1 MTRVLSVFLIVLGLV
16 PGCGSGPVDMTPDSA
31 VAIDGGGGMDDQ
43 GGGMD
48 DQGTG
53 LDAETPDDM
62 GADAGTPDDVGV
74 DAGPETDQGFDA
86 GLAPLGA
93 SCSDGGECDSGFCAD
108 GVCCDGACDGG
119 CERCSVS
126 GACFI
131 EGGGSG
137 VVECRASAG
146 VCDVAEFC
154 NGTDPE
160 CPLDE
165 FAAGGTM
172 CLPFAC
178 SGAGPACPTSCSSQA
193 ECGSGTTCVGGSCID
208 ARVVFVSSV
217 ATNGNLGGIAGADA
231 FCQGLA
237 DNAGLGRTFRAWI
250 SLTTNAA
257 SSRITPATVP
267 YVMLVA
273 GQPGVVVAD
282 DWTDLTDGTL
292 DAAIV
297 RTETGD
303 LVTQDFAW
311 TNTLAAGNAPHDV
324 ATCEGW
330 TASDSGEIGIVGMT
344 TGVDSTWSFA
354 LNRACDSQ
362 YSVYCVEE

>member
-1 MTRVLSVFLIVLGLV
+1 
-16 PGCGSGPVDMTPDSA
+16 MTPDSA

-146 VCDVAEFC
+146 VCDVVEVC

-160 CPLDE
+160 CPPDE
-165 FAAGGTM
+165 FTVGGTM